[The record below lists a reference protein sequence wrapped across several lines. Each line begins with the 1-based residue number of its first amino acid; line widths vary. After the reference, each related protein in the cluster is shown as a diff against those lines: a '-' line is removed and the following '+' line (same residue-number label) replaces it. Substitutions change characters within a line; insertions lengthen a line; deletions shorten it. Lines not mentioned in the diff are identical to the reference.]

1 MNILITGGAG
11 FIGLK
16 LAQSLTKG
24 GDSVLVLD
32 NLSPQIHG
40 ENADWP
46 VVLKDLPHVTL
57 VRGDINDNKLVKDL
71 VSKSDAIVHLAAE
84 TGTGQSMY
92 EINKYSHI
100 NVSGSA
106 LLLEA
111 VSQHRR
117 QIRKLVFA
125 SSRSVY
131 GEGSYVSADG
141 TLHFPAPRPPS
152 DLNAKIWDHR
162 AADGTPLRAIG
173 TAEHHGISPASIYAA
188 TKYATELYCRIIADG
203 YGVAIDALRFQNVYG
218 EGQSLRNPYTG
229 ILSIFSNLFRQNK
242 DINIFEDGE
251 ESRDFIHVSDVVRA
265 IEITLRDSSTG
276 YRVINVGTGKPTSV
290 LSMANKLKSILM
302 SDSVLD
308 ISGDF
313 RVGDIRHCFA
323 DTSAAKRLL
332 NFEAS
337 VGIDEGL
344 NRFAAWV
351 CMQPIVT
358 ADPTRAMIELKEKG
372 LAS

>member
-16 LAQSLTKG
+16 LARALTSA

-46 VVLKDLPHVTL
+46 EILKDLPNTTL
-57 VRGDINDNKLVKDL
+57 VRGDVNDERLVKDL
-71 VSKSDAIVHLAAE
+71 VLKSDAIVHLAAE

-111 VSQHRR
+111 ASQHRQR
-117 QIRKLVFA
+117 IKKFVFA

-141 TLHFPAPRPPS
+141 ALHFPAPRSPR
-152 DLNAKIWDHR
+152 DLCAKQWDHR
-162 AADGTPLRAIG
+162 AADGSPLRAIG
-173 TAEHHGISPASIYAA
+173 TAEQHAISPASIYAA
-188 TKYATELYCRIIADG
+188 TKYATELYCRIVADG
-203 YGVAIDALRFQNVYG
+203 YGMSIDALRFQNVYG
-218 EGQSLRNPYTG
+218 EGQSLKNPYTG

-242 DINIFEDGE
+242 EINIFEDGE

-265 IEITLRDSSTG
+265 IEISLRSDSTG
-276 YRVINVGTGKPTSV
+276 YRVFNVGTGKPTSV
-290 LSMANKLKSILM
+290 LEIANTLRSILKSNSALR
-302 SDSVLD
+302 

-323 DTSAAKRLL
+323 CTSAAKAHL

-337 VGIDEGL
+337 VGIEEGL
-344 NRFAAWV
+344 GRFAAWV
-351 CMQPIVT
+351 CTQPVVT
-358 ADPTRAMIELKEKG
+358 ADPARAMAELKEKG
-372 LAS
+372 LAN

>member
-16 LAQSLTKG
+16 LAQALTRAG
-24 GDSVLVLD
+24 ESILVLD
-32 NLSPQIHG
+32 NLSSQIHG

-46 VVLKDLPHVTL
+46 TILKGLPNTTL
-57 VRGDINDNKLVKDL
+57 VRGNINDECLVKDL

-111 VSQHRR
+111 ASRHRQR
-117 QIRKLVFA
+117 IKKIVFA

-131 GEGSYVSADG
+131 GEGSYASADG
-141 TLHFPAPRPPS
+141 ALHFPTPRSPR
-152 DLNAKIWDHR
+152 DLSAKLWDHR
-162 AADGTPLRAIG
+162 ASDSSPLRAIG
-173 TAEHHGISPASIYAA
+173 TGEQHGISPASIYAA
-188 TKYATELYCRIIADG
+188 TKYSTELYCRIVADG
-203 YGVAIDALRFQNVYG
+203 YGMSIDALRFQNVYG
-218 EGQSLRNPYTG
+218 EGQSLKNPYTG

-242 DINIFEDGE
+242 EVNIFEDGE

-265 IEITLRDSSTG
+265 IEISLRGASTG
-276 YRVINVGTGKPTSV
+276 YRVFNVGTGKPTSV
-290 LSMANKLKSILM
+290 LAIANKLKSILK
-302 SDSVLD
+302 SDSVLR

-323 DTSAAKRLL
+323 DPSAAKMLL

-337 VGIDEGL
+337 VDIDEGL
-344 NRFAAWV
+344 DRFAAWV
-351 CMQPIVT
+351 CTQPIVT
-358 ADPTRAMIELKEKG
+358 DDPARAMAELKEKG

>member
-16 LAQSLTKG
+16 LVEALTRA
-24 GDSVLVLD
+24 GDSILVLD

-46 VVLKDLPHVTL
+46 ALLKDLPNTTL
-57 VRGDINDNKLVKDL
+57 VRGDVNDETLVKEL

-106 LLLEA
+106 LLLEVA
-111 VSQHRR
+111 SQYR
-117 QIRKLVFA
+117 QHLKKFVFA

-131 GEGSYVSADG
+131 GEGSYSSADG
-141 TLHFPAPRPPS
+141 TLHCPQPRSPR
-152 DLNAKIWDHR
+152 DLGAKGWDHR
-162 AADGTPLRAIG
+162 SADGSALRSIG
-173 TAEHHGISPASIYAA
+173 TAEQHGISPASIYAA
-188 TKYATELYCRIIADG
+188 TKYASELYCRIVADG
-203 YGVAIDALRFQNVYG
+203 YSMAIDALRFQNVYG

-242 DINIFEDGE
+242 EINIFEDGE

-265 IEITLRDSSTG
+265 IEISLRDESAG
-276 YRVINVGTGKPTSV
+276 FRVFNVGTGKPTSV
-290 LSMANKLKSILM
+290 MAIASKLKSILK
-302 SDSVLD
+302 SNSALRV
-308 ISGDF
+308 SGDF

-323 DTSAAKRLL
+323 DTSAAEKQL

-344 NRFAAWV
+344 SRFAAWV
-351 CMQPIVT
+351 CTQPIVT
-358 ADPTRAMIELKEKG
+358 ADPARATAELKEKG
-372 LAS
+372 LAN

>member
-16 LAQSLTKG
+16 LAQTLTRAG
-24 GDSVLVLD
+24 ESILVLD

-46 VVLKDLPHVTL
+46 ASLKELPNTTL
-57 VRGDINDNKLVKDL
+57 VRGDINDEGLVKEL

-92 EINKYSHI
+92 EIRKYSHI

-106 LLLEA
+106 LLLEVA
-111 VSQHRR
+111 SQHRQR
-117 QIRKLVFA
+117 IKKFVFA

-131 GEGSYVSADG
+131 GEGSYASVDSA
-141 TLHFPAPRPPS
+141 LHFPTPRSPN
-152 DLNAKIWDHR
+152 DLRAKLWDHR
-162 AADGTPLRAIG
+162 ASDGSPLSAIG
-173 TAEHHGISPASIYAA
+173 TAEQHGIFPASIYAA
-188 TKYATELYCRIIADG
+188 TKYSTELYCRVVADG
-203 YGVAIDALRFQNVYG
+203 YGMAIDVLRFQNVYG
-218 EGQSLRNPYTG
+218 EGQSLKNPYTG
-229 ILSIFSNLFRQNK
+229 ILSIFSNLLRQNK
-242 DINIFEDGE
+242 EINIFEDGN

-265 IEITLRDSSTG
+265 IEISLHAASSG
-276 YRVINVGTGKPTSV
+276 YRVFNVGTGRPTSV
-290 LSMANKLKSILM
+290 LDIANKLKSILK
-302 SDSVLD
+302 SDSVLR

-337 VGIDEGL
+337 VDINEGL
-344 NRFAAWV
+344 DRFAAWV
-351 CMQPIVT
+351 CTQAIVT
-358 ADPTRAMIELKEKG
+358 DDPARAMTELKEKG
-372 LAS
+372 LAN